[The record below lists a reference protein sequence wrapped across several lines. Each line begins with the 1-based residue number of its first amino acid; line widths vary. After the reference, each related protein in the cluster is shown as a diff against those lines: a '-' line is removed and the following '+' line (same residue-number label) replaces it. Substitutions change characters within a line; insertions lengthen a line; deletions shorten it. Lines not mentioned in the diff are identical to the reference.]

1 MKETQG
7 DTNKQQ
13 GFSQPRILKVNDRTK
28 ILGEI
33 PKPGR
38 DFVDCCYTS
47 CTRC

>member
-1 MKETQG
+1 MEKKRKT
-7 DTNKQQ
+7 
-13 GFSQPRILKVNDRTK
+13 LKPVVLKLRDRAK
-28 ILGEI
+28 LLGSI